1 MSTAS
6 VSKEH
11 SPDNAVPTVV
21 CQECGQMQQFNVP
34 AHSQTSYCCY
44 CEAVLMRAV
53 RGNNWPSAVLMLI
66 ALLLY
71 IPANCL
77 PIMTMTYMGRSTDN
91 TIWSGVVSLFNGGML
106 GLAILVFMV
115 SIVVPLV
122 KIAVM
127 LMVTLWPQ
135 HWPAPTTYWQHRCY
149 RWVDKIGPW
158 SMLDVFLVAI
168 LVALIKVQDLAR
180 VEAGPGLVAFAGVVV
195 LTLVGSKVFDSRLL
209 WRADSH
215 LGTAMRRP
223 TTTGVSS

>member
-1 MSTAS
+1 
-6 VSKEH
+6 
-11 SPDNAVPTVV
+11 
-21 CQECGQMQQFNVP
+21 
-34 AHSQTSYCCY
+34 
-44 CEAVLMRAV
+44 MRAV
-53 RGNNWPSAVLMLI
+53 RGNNWPSAVLMLM

-71 IPANCL
+71 IPANYL
-77 PIMTMTYMGRSTDN
+77 PIMTMTYMGRNTDN

-115 SIVVPLV
+115 SIVLPLV

-135 HWPAPTTYWQHRCY
+135 HWPAPTAYWQHRCY

-195 LTLVGSKVFDSRLL
+195 LTLVGSKLFDSRLL

-215 LGTAMRRP
+215 LGAAMRRP
-223 TTTGVSS
+223 TITGVSS